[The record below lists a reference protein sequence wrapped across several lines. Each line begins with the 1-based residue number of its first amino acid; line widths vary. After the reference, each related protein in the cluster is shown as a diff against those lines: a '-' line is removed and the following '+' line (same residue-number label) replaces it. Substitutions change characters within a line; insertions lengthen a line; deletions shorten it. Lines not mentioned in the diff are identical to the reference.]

1 MTKNIGKNME
11 NSIPYSLWV
20 ERCTNTVTIE
30 NVWKKIKLKIQ
41 LSHDPGIPFFDT

>member
-11 NSIPYSLWV
+11 NSNPYSLWV

-30 NVWKKIKLKIQ
+30 NVWKNKTENTTI
-41 LSHDPGIPFFDT
+41 T